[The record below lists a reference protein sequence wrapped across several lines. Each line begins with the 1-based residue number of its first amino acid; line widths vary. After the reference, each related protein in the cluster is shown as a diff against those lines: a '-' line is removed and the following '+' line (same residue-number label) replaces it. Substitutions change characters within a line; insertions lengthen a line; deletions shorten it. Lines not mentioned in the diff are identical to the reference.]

1 MSVSDDDNQ
10 SPHRFSPVNPTTHT
24 ARILID
30 ASDLPVGPL
39 VAPRGYS
46 EFSVGPDFFE
56 NIRRENFAP
65 TAPPGASVDIVTEVR
80 RNVRDPSEVP
90 DQHAVD
96 KRLLRN
102 NSY

>member
-10 SPHRFSPVNPTTHT
+10 SPHNFSPVNPTTHT

-30 ASDLPVGPL
+30 ALDLPVGSL
-39 VAPRGYS
+39 VAPKGYS

-56 NIRRENFAP
+56 NIRREYFAP
-65 TAPPGASVDIVTEVR
+65 TAPPGASAGMVTQVR